1 MKADLGLTT
10 PPAIILAWSFPVPAK
25 PDHGSA
31 KQALAGRV
39 ITPAYVNYYESM
51 QALAPV
57 IDDNDGVAPHR
68 IDAAPGRH
76 F

>member
-1 MKADLGLTT
+1 
-10 PPAIILAWSFPVPAK
+10 
-25 PDHGSA
+25 
-31 KQALAGRV
+31 V

-57 IDDNDGVAPHR
+57 IDDNDGVALHR